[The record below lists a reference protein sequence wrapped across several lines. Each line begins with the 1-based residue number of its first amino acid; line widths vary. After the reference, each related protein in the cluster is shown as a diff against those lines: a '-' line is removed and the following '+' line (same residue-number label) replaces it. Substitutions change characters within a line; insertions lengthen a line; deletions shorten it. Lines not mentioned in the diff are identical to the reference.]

1 MKLLNVR
8 CLGLTAVVRR
18 SLSKTLHIERKTYE
32 WIPLQKHWLKLN
44 VEAVLG
50 YCKASAAELR
60 NEEGI
65 LLQHGP
71 LK

>member
-1 MKLLNVR
+1 MR
-8 CLGLTAVVRR
+8 CLGLTVVVHK

-50 YCKASAAELR
+50 YCKAFAAAELR